1 MDDTQGKGKVE
12 KGGKENLPDCFKGK
26 ATILKLY
33 LKLTLI
39 DLVRLMKGWGGWN

>member
-39 DLVRLMKGWGGWN
+39 IFKTSPRDLSLS